1 MNKLEEVKKQIAEI
15 HKNMDEFENGF
26 LIDSKEAQLILF
38 EGIFNFIKGFQ
49 EVHHS

>member
-26 LIDSKEAQLILF
+26 LIDSKEAQLILL
-38 EGIFNFIKGFQ
+38 KGFKKFITAKCQ
-49 EVHHS
+49 AF